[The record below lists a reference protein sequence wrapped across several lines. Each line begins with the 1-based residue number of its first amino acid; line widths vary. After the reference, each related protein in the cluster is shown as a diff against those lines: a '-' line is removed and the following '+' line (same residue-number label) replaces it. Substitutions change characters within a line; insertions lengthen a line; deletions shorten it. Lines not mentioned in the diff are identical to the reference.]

1 MTLWA
6 VKTSKLAMYLGQED
20 TQGYGFTASPSPP
33 FLWQSSTS
41 VLPWLPD
48 QGQGCR
54 GSRQAGGPGKAEDS
68 NRKEPTGAQRTER
81 REMGV
86 VRGPPPVFLN
96 QQNSGRA
103 TFLNCNSGYAGS
115 GEWHAILENK
125 GELLFHTGDEG
136 AGGTAPDA
144 INSSAEETWSS
155 EGKAFH
161 WMRRDRLGG
170 C

>member
-68 NRKEPTGAQRTER
+68 NRKEPTGAQRTVER
-81 REMGV
+81 DGGGER
-86 VRGPPPVFLN
+86 PPTCFFKPAKFRKSNIPKL
-96 QQNSGRA
+96 QFRICRLWRM
-103 TFLNCNSGYAGS
+103 TCNSGEQRRTPLSYRRLGS
-115 GEWHAILENK
+115 WG
-125 GELLFHTGDEG
+125 
-136 AGGTAPDA
+136 
-144 INSSAEETWSS
+144 NSSWCYQQFSR
-155 EGKAFH
+155 GN
-161 WMRRDRLGG
+161 
-170 C
+170 